1 VKHAQGKG
9 ALRTGH
15 LVVVQL
21 HGIRGPATELV
32 VLRIGSEDRGQQNT
46 RLRALG

>member
-1 VKHAQGKG
+1 MRKE
-9 ALRTGH
+9 RR
-15 LVVVQL
+15 LV